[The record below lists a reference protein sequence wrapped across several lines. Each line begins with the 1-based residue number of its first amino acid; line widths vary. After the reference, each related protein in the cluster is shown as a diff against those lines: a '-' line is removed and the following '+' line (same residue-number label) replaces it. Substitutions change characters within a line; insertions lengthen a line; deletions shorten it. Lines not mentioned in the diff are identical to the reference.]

1 MTLMKTD
8 STSSWLQYPQSVM
21 PWLLP
26 ALLLFSRVIAD
37 ITVLLTGILFLIWSF
52 QQQNWQWT
60 KQSWFRFSL
69 LFWAYLLLLNVPF
82 SVDSADSLLY
92 AITFMRW
99 PLFAAALC
107 YWLLLGRDQQK
118 HFLIALL
125 LTSLFI
131 GLDTGWQYITG
142 VDWFGI
148 QAAPENRLT
157 GPFRNPVVGIMMVRV
172 EFILLFAV
180 TLFACLQ
187 SVARQTLYIAAIL
200 IAFLLLIFTTGERM
214 AFILC
219 LTASLLVLFGLALQY
234 PLNRRLIMLG
244 GLSLAIL
251 LLALS
256 MWLPETAQ
264 RMIFSSIDKLQNFR
278 ESDYGQ
284 VFRGAIEVWQHYPWL
299 GSGLH
304 SYKSV
309 CNELGVLT
317 NFPMACSHPHNL
329 YLQIGAETGLVGVG
343 LFSLLVS
350 SIFHQALVPLWQGKS
365 WLLMTIS
372 ATILLLSFWPL
383 IGGISILNNWV
394 AALVWLGVG
403 WALLMANYQ
412 QMINQTTMT
421 PRSLK

>member
-1 MTLMKTD
+1 MKTD

-412 QMINQTTMT
+412 QTINQTTMT